1 MTLTLPQTVQQGT
14 QRGQLHHLHPVRTS
28 LDGTM
33 GEGQQRTCVCVLVF
47 HHLHGLCEDDA
58 VQTDQVLV
66 VQRMHSVHLSDEIVQ
81 TVRVQHVSLQTL
93 HRHS

>member
-14 QRGQLHHLHPVRTS
+14 QRGQLNHLHPVRTS

-33 GEGQQRTCVCVLVF
+33 GEGQHARACVCVRVLVF
-47 HHLHGLCEDDA
+47 YHLHRLREDDA

-66 VQRMHSVHLSDEIVQ
+66 VQRMHSVHLSDEIIQ
-81 TVRVQHVSLQTL
+81 TVRVQHVSL
-93 HRHS
+93 